1 MNENVKQ
8 IEKEI
13 LEKYEEHW
21 KKMDELIK
29 NGTIKNETDDA
40 KYQEAFQKELT
51 SFIDKRKK
59 ELNINSTSK

>member
-29 NGTIKNETDDA
+29 NGTIKNETDDT